1 MHEHACSLSRNVKTR
16 FPNNNDERGAFFCET
31 PARARVRRASGGTA
45 WDEHVFVGNT
55 SRLIREKSDASR
67 IDQLMIKVMS
77 EAESFRLLAEFG
89 VDYGQGYHLGRPD
102 ITLPSQTIVEH
113 ADANIGCRF

>member
-1 MHEHACSLSRNVKTR
+1 
-16 FPNNNDERGAFFCET
+16 
-31 PARARVRRASGGTA
+31 
-45 WDEHVFVGNT
+45 
-55 SRLIREKSDASR
+55 
-67 IDQLMIKVMS
+67 MIKVMS

-113 ADANIGCRF
+113 ANANIGYRF